1 MRTFAHRHPVL
12 WAYLYFCY
20 FSVTIQILV
29 YSAGMSGSNG
39 VRDALLMSTLWL
51 IPVLLWPRYSKLIA
65 AVIGLALWLTS
76 LASIGYW
83 LIYGQEFSQSAIFII
98 FESNPAEGN
107 EFIQSYLQS
116 WHVIVFAIYS
126 IIPIILWLMMPPLL
140 LSPSERYAYAILFTL
155 VVGWPFLNTF
165 VQQGSVAS
173 ARYHL
178 MSRLEPTAPWNLIVG
193 YKRYQDQLKNMEE
206 LLADNHQLP
215 PLEKFKLEAE
225 TLPDTLVLV
234 IGESTN
240 RQRMSLYGYPRATT
254 PRLDA
259 IRDELTVFNDVIT
272 PRPYT
277 IEALQQVLSFADEK
291 HPNAFFDQ
299 PTLLNMMKQAGYEIT
314 WITNQQTQ
322 TRRNTMLTTLS
333 QLADHQVYLNN
344 NRQQNARQYDGVVLK
359 PFINALRKSTQKK
372 MIVVH
377 LLGTHRQYSYRYPSK
392 FEQFVNNE
400 GVPQWVSDK
409 NLNEYNSYD
418 NAVLYNDYVITE
430 LINHLGENND
440 KALLVYFSDH
450 GEEVFDYA
458 GKLFCGRNEDAPSP
472 AMYTVP
478 FITWASPKWATQH
491 TEQWKKHTDRPFTS
505 ADFIYTLP
513 DMIGINFDGLDP
525 TRSLVSDSF
534 VPHRRWIGNPNK
546 PKKLKDYDHFTS
558 LNIDLFSKN
567 IITTKKGGKTPTL
580 SNIRN

>member
-1 MRTFAHRHPVL
+1 MRAFVQRHPIF
-12 WAYLYFCY
+12 WFYFYFCY
-20 FSVTIQILV
+20 FSATIQILV

-65 AVIGLALWLTS
+65 AIIGLALWLTS

-98 FESNPAEGN
+98 FESNPAEGS
-107 EFIQSYLQS
+107 EFIQSYLQY
-116 WHVIVFAIYS
+116 WHILVFAIYS
-126 IIPIILWLMMPPLL
+126 IFPIILWRLLPPLS
-140 LSPSERYAYAILFTL
+140 LSPTVRHIYAGLFTL
-155 VVGWPFLNTF
+155 IVAWPFLSTI
-165 VQQGSVAS
+165 VQQGNATS
-173 ARYHL
+173 AQYHL
-178 MSRLEPTAPWNLIVG
+178 MSRLEPAAPWNLIVG
-193 YKRYQDQLKNMEE
+193 YKRYRTQLNNMEE
-206 LLADNHQLP
+206 LLADNHHLA
-215 PLEKFKLEAE
+215 PLENFELDTEA
-225 TLPDTLVLV
+225 TPDTLVLV

-359 PFINALRKSTQKK
+359 PFTDTLKESAQKK
-372 MIVVH
+372 MIIVH
-377 LLGTHRQYSYRYPSK
+377 LLGTHRQYKYRYPSIFEK
-392 FEQFVNNE
+392 FVD
-400 GVPQWVSDK
+400 GTDAPKWISDSHIE
-409 NLNEYNSYD
+409 EYNSYD
-418 NAVLYNDYVITE
+418 NAILYNDYVITE
-430 LINHLGENND
+430 LINHLRKKND

-458 GKLFCGRNEDAPSP
+458 GEPFCGRNEDAPSP

-478 FITWASPKWATQH
+478 FITWGSPKWASQH
-491 TEQWKKHTDRPFTS
+491 TEQWKQYTDRPFTS

-513 DMIGINFDGLDP
+513 DMIGINFDNLDS
-525 TRSLVSDSF
+525 TRSLVSESF
-534 VPHRRWIGNPNK
+534 IPQLRWIGNPSK
-546 PKKLKDYDHFTS
+546 PKKLKDYD
-558 LNIDLFSKN
+558 NIKNFNFNLVSKN
-567 IITTKKGGKTPTL
+567 VSAKETVKRL
-580 SNIRN
+580 N

>member
-1 MRTFAHRHPVL
+1 MRAFAQRHPIF
-12 WAYLYFCY
+12 WFYLYFCY
-20 FSVTIQILV
+20 FSATIQILV

-39 VRDALLMSTLWL
+39 LRDALLMSTLWL
-51 IPVLLWPRYSKLIA
+51 IPILLWPRYSKLIA
-65 AVIGLALWLTS
+65 AVVGLALWLAS

-98 FESNPAEGN
+98 FESNPAEGS
-107 EFIQSYLQS
+107 EFIQSYLQT
-116 WHVIVFAIYS
+116 WHVLVFAIYS
-126 IIPIILWLMMPPLL
+126 IFPIILWRMLPPLS
-140 LSPSERYAYAILFTL
+140 LSPAGRYTYAVLFSL
-155 VVGWPFLNTF
+155 VVGWPFFSTLI
-165 VQQGSVAS
+165 QQGNIATAS
-173 ARYHL
+173 YHL
-178 MSRLEPTAPWNLIVG
+178 MSRLEPAAPWNLIVG
-193 YKRYQDQLKNMEE
+193 YRRYRIQLNNMEE
-206 LLADNHQLP
+206 LLANNHHLA
-215 PLEKFKLEAE
+215 PLEKFKIEAK

-291 HPNAFFDQ
+291 HPKAFFDQ

-359 PFINALRKSTQKK
+359 PFVDALKNPVPKK
-372 MIVVH
+372 MIILH
-377 LLGTHRQYSYRYPSK
+377 LLGTHRQYSYRYPDIFK
-392 FEQFVNNE
+392 QFADST
-400 GVPQWVSDK
+400 GAPQWVNDK
-409 NLNEYNSYD
+409 NLDEYNSYD

-430 LINHLGENND
+430 LINRLRKNND
-440 KALLVYFSDH
+440 KTLLVYFSDH
-450 GEEVFDYA
+450 GEEVFDSA
-458 GKLFCGRNEDAPSP
+458 GKPFCGRNEDGPSP

-478 FITWASPKWATQH
+478 FITWASPKWARQH
-491 TEQWKKHTDRPFTS
+491 TGPWQEYTDRPFTS

-513 DMIGINFDGLDP
+513 DMIGISFDGLDP
-525 TRSLVSDSF
+525 TRSLVSKSF
-534 VPHRRWIGNPNK
+534 APHLRWIGDPNK
-546 PKKLKDYDHFTS
+546 PKKLKDYD
-558 LNIDLFSKN
+558 NIKNFNINLFSKN
-567 IITTKKGGKTPTL
+567 VIANETGKRL
-580 SNIRN
+580 N